1 MKKLYKEDYL
11 TLRKGAKVIES
22 DTHGDKVL
30 ILADGTY
37 LKLFR
42 VKRLL
47 TSARLSPY
55 STRFAKNA
63 TKLVKLGIPT
73 LNVNAVYRI
82 PAIRRTAVHYYP
94 LTGSTLRNLQNG
106 IDITLADKLG
116 RFFRELHDKG
126 VYFRSLHFGNIVL
139 TPENQLGLIDISDM
153 KLYGK
158 SLSENQ
164 RIKNFQHT
172 ARYVKDQLLLKS
184 HLNLFI
190 DGYRGSNECSSTH
203 KRMAVLFN
211 GTT

>member
-1 MKKLYKEDYL
+1 MKKLSKEAYL
-11 TLRKGAKVIES
+11 TLREGAKVIES

-55 STRFAKNA
+55 STRFSKNA

-153 KLYGK
+153 KLHGK
-158 SLSENQ
+158 SLSDKL
-164 RIKNFQHT
+164 RIRNFNHLFHYTDDGAVIKKQYQSMIAGYFHK
-172 ARYVKDQLLLKS
+172 KDCTLNPEQMNIFLK
-184 HLNLFI
+184 
-190 DGYRGSNECSSTH
+190 
-203 KRMAVLFN
+203 
-211 GTT
+211 

>member
-1 MKKLYKEDYL
+1 
-11 TLRKGAKVIES
+11 
-22 DTHGDKVL
+22 
-30 ILADGTY
+30 
-37 LKLFR
+37 
-42 VKRLL
+42 
-47 TSARLSPY
+47 
-55 STRFAKNA
+55 
-63 TKLVKLGIPT
+63 

-164 RIKNFQHT
+164 RIRESK
-172 ARYVKDQLLLKS
+172 
-184 HLNLFI
+184 I
-190 DGYRGSNECSSTH
+190 
-203 KRMAVLFN
+203 FN
-211 GTT
+211 TPHVM